1 MISPALTY
9 ITAKQQITERQR
21 AAAQHRA
28 VRPIAEPRRPDTDA
42 AKVSLRRL
50 RPRVSR

>member
-21 AAAQHRA
+21 APAQHRA
-28 VRPIAEPRRPDTDA
+28 VRPIADPRRPDADA
-42 AKVSLRRL
+42 GRVALRRL
-50 RPRVSR
+50 RPRESR